1 MFSYKGKKIKLRPVQ
16 VADRERSIIWRNDP
30 EIRDMALSYRYPV
43 TDLMED
49 SWYQRVLSGDDK
61 TKVYFA
67 IENLNDGKHIGF
79 INLYNIDY
87 IANTAYFGIVIGEK
101 SEHGRGKAVEAMH
114 ICFLFAFKELNLR
127 KINLEVIS
135 NNRRAIEIYHSFGFS
150 DEGVLKQQLYINGQ
164 YHDKVEMCIFRSEY
178 FEKYPEYKN
187 RGVISTSIVQVTLKG
202 FFLFEQLNYLEAYL

>member
-49 SWYQRVLSGDDK
+49 SWYQRVLSGNDK

-87 IANTAYFGIVIGEK
+87 IADNAYFGIVIGEK
-101 SEHGRGKAVEAMH
+101 SEQCKGKAVEAMH

-135 NNRRAIEIYHSFGFS
+135 NNRRAIEIYHLFGFH
-150 DEGVLKQQLYINGQ
+150 DEGVLKQQIYINGR
-164 YHDKVEMCIFRSEY
+164 YLDKIVMGIFRSEY
-178 FEKYPEYKN
+178 FEKYPEYKI
-187 RGVISTSIVQVTLKG
+187 RALISTSVAHIP
-202 FFLFEQLNYLEAYL
+202 F